1 MRVLAEAPPV
11 PECSPDFGRAGRVDG
26 TTTTRR
32 NGRAIA
38 SQTRQARKDLGGRS
52 RPLLTNETTGC
63 GARRTKTL
71 GASVAWNTTGVV
83 GSAADVQHDAQ
94 ALHDAFEN
102 FEPFAL
108 SACDV
113 CASPS
118 LAVSA

>member
-1 MRVLAEAPPV
+1 MRVLAEAPPA
-11 PECSPDFGRAGRVDG
+11 PACSPEFGRAGAVEG

-52 RPLLTNETTGC
+52 RAPLTIEATGC
-63 GARRTKTL
+63 DARSTKTL

-83 GSAADVQHDAQ
+83 GSAAEVQHDAQ

-102 FEPFAL
+102 FEPVAL
-108 SACDV
+108 PACD
-113 CASPS
+113 
-118 LAVSA
+118 L